1 MNDILFG
8 NNNKAV
14 IKKLANRSFRSNKMR
29 NVIAVIAIAL
39 TTFLFTAVLTI
50 GMGAKGT
57 LEYNM
62 AKMIGTGADA
72 LVQGLSEEQFQQ
84 LKENSMFEKVGC
96 WVPIEIMT
104 NTNRIFAEIDYADQ
118 PQLELRMQ
126 TPRTG
131 SAPQKANEVLVS
143 ANILNDLNIEE
154 KIGAEIPIEFKNR
167 QSGQMYHFDMI
178 VSGIYDTPNEKSES
192 VIVSKAFM
200 EENPEMMNEIAQ
212 GREGCG
218 IYDADVIMR
227 DSSMVKERISEFVRS
242 IGGNP
247 DDRSAENY
255 VRVAPNTF
263 LSNNSGGSIMWLVAG
278 VFGVL
283 FMFCGYLLIYNVFEI
298 AVTNDIRQYGLL
310 RTVGTTSQ
318 QIKRLVNRQALYLF
332 LIGTPFGLLF
342 GILLGRSILPA
353 ALQMFAADYS
363 GKNIEVSTLPYLGI
377 IVGAILFSGLTVY
390 ISTRKSVKKASRVSP
405 IEAIRYVEQD
415 TVSIKRKKTI
425 SGAVIP
431 RMAKANLQRNKRRT
445 VFIVISL
452 TLSIV
457 LLNSV
462 FIFSGSFDEDAYIE
476 NQTRSDFIVYSPGIQ
491 AAFGNDFGH
500 NSTVPEKATEEIK
513 EQPGVTNEVYLY
525 RNTFE
530 DDHISCDWGTPYVV
544 DNTYKEQR
552 MLPEHLNLGVYQTE
566 NYRHTVGLTA
576 DNHPLGNVFGF
587 SENFFNRLDIIEGET
602 DLSVLKDKLWNGN
615 NVILMGEYD
624 DHGNFGGADAA
635 DYCGLS
641 VGDTIQFYEN
651 GTPTEEFTIIAKAV
665 ATNSDMTM
673 TGGGSNIAQ
682 IIEGPKIF
690 MAENKFKEIYETPT
704 LYGFLFD
711 VEEQYQQEM
720 ESYLAQDTDVAYT
733 SILTM
738 KATVSGVKNVV
749 LLIGGVIGA
758 VFALVGLINFINL
771 VMTNI
776 ITRRH
781 EFATMQSIGMTNQQL
796 RKMMIS
802 ESFSYV
808 LLAGIVGTLAAG
820 ALGMTLVRAFVEN
833 GPTSIMMTFQ
843 MTLLPALVMLILF
856 LALAFIVPVVALR
869 LFNSRS
875 VVERLRVNE

>member
-1 MNDILFG
+1 MANAQYAILRFAKYKGPEISGIEAHNERTKEKYASNPDIDPSRTHLNFHLIKPERKYRAESECQIAEAG
-8 NNNKAV
+8 CRTRSDSVRVVEALITATPEFFKGKKRAEIREFFNEALEFIKQNQAPETIISAV
-14 IKKLANRSFRSNKMR
+14 VHLDEKSPHILP
-29 NVIAVIAIAL
+29 VAL
-39 TTFLFTAVLTI
+39 
-50 GMGAKGT
+50 
-57 LEYNM
+57 
-62 AKMIGTGADA
+62 
-72 LVQGLSEEQFQQ
+72 Q
-84 LKENSMFEKVGC
+84 
-96 WVPIEIMT
+96 
-104 NTNRIFAEIDYADQ
+104 IFAVD
-118 PQLELRMQ
+118 
-126 TPRTG
+126 
-131 SAPQKANEVLVS
+131 
-143 ANILNDLNIEE
+143 
-154 KIGAEIPIEFKNR
+154 F
-167 QSGQMYHFDMI
+167 
-178 VSGIYDTPNEKSES
+178 
-192 VIVSKAFM
+192 
-200 EENPEMMNEIAQ
+200 
-212 GREGCG
+212 
-218 IYDADVIMR
+218 
-227 DSSMVKERISEFVRS
+227 
-242 IGGNP
+242 
-247 DDRSAENY
+247 
-255 VRVAPNTF
+255 
-263 LSNNSGGSIMWLVAG
+263 SGG
-278 VFGVL
+278 
-283 FMFCGYLLIYNVFEI
+283 
-298 AVTNDIRQYGLL
+298 
-310 RTVGTTSQ
+310 
-318 QIKRLVNRQALYLF
+318 
-332 LIGTPFGLLF
+332 
-342 GILLGRSILPA
+342 
-353 ALQMFAADYS
+353 
-363 GKNIEVSTLPYLGI
+363 NIEVGTLPYLGI
-377 IVGAILFSGLTVY
+377 IAGAILFSGLTVY

-500 NSTVPEKATEEIK
+500 NSAVPEKAVEEIK
-513 EQPGVTNEVYLY
+513 AQPGVTNEAYLY

-544 DNTYKEQR
+544 DNTNKEQR

-566 NYRHTVGLTA
+566 NGGHTVGLTA

-587 SENFFNRLDIIEGET
+587 SENFLDRLDIIEGET

-624 DHGNFGGADAA
+624 EHGNFAGAESAF
-635 DYCGLS
+635 YCGLS

-651 GTPTEEFTIIAKAV
+651 GTPTEEFTIIAKAA
-665 ATNSDMTM
+665 ATGSDVTV

-682 IIEGPKIF
+682 IIEGPRIF
-690 MAENKFKEIYETPT
+690 MAENKFKEIYATPT

-720 ESYLAQDTDVAYT
+720 ETYLAQDTDVAYT

-749 LLIGGVIGA
+749 LLIGGMIGA

-776 ITRRH
+776 VTRRH
-781 EFATMQSIGMTNQQL
+781 EFAIMQSIGMTNQQL

-808 LLAGIVGTLAAG
+808 LLAGIVGALAAG

-843 MTLLPALVMLILF
+843 MTLLPALIMLALF
-856 LALAFIVPVVALR
+856 LVLAFIVPVVALR
-869 LFNSRS
+869 LFNNRS